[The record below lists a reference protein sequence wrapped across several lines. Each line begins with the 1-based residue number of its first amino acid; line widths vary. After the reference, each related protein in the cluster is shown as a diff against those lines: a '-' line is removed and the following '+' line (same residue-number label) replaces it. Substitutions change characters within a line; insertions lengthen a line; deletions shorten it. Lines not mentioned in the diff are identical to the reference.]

1 MILEKGAHGV
11 SAQVERHGVPLVQ
24 QLDNG
29 GQQFGIG
36 KLYLATGRLMV
47 VGRGMVSW
55 AFVPQASEE
64 S

>member
-11 SAQVERHGVPLVQ
+11 SAQVERHGVTLVQ

-36 KLYLATGRLMV
+36 KLNLAMTPE
-47 VGRGMVSW
+47 VGGDCAAV
-55 AFVPQASEE
+55 AAAAIPQASEE